1 MKVDWQCPD
10 WRSYNTDHPSLKAH
24 VEKLAKHG
32 LKDPWIR
39 NYAWHYSPKIYK
51 TRFQW
56 VKELFLR
63 RLPHG
68 IALGLAATVVIN
80 GFDHWRRQQE
90 HHVSTAEH

>member
-1 MKVDWQCPD
+1 MWWSESRFPVDELLNPALFT
-10 WRSYNTDHPSLKAH
+10 SIGG
-24 VEKLAKHG
+24 KLR
-32 LKDPWIR
+32 R
-39 NYAWHYSPKIYK
+39 NYAWHYSRKIYK